1 MSVIGQLSLLLPYLH
16 ADSYT
21 LYSGEKC
28 KHFIAKTGRG
38 RSISAKGEW
47 HKGSRSP
54 RMPLCHREDLHSQ
67 LLA

>member
-38 RSISAKGEW
+38 RSISAKGSGISAAEVLEC
-47 HKGSRSP
+47 
-54 RMPLCHREDLHSQ
+54 LCAIEKICIPNF
-67 LLA
+67 